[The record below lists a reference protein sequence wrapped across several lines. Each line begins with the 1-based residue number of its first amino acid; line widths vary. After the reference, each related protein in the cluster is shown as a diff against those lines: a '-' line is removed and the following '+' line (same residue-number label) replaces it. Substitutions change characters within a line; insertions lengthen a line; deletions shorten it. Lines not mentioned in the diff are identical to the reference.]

1 MSCTT
6 TGRTCVFSV
15 WAPEKESMLLHL
27 KQPQSRPD
35 DPQSRPDD
43 PRSKPDDPRSR
54 PDDPAR
60 AIPLSGRT
68 DRLIPMRKDA
78 KGYFTTQLE
87 GPRHG
92 DTYFFRPNDEK
103 DYPDP
108 SSNYQ
113 PHGIHGPSAIV
124 DHSLFHWTDIAWRGS
139 PIGDLIFYELHVG
152 TFTPLGTLEA
162 IIPFLDDIAAIGIN
176 AIELMPLAQFPGD
189 RNWGYDGS
197 FPYAVQNT
205 YGGPQGLKKL
215 VDACHRRGLSVFLD
229 VVYNHLGS
237 EGNYFS
243 CFGPYFTEQYHTP
256 WGPALN
262 FDGKWS
268 DGVRDFFVGNAL
280 HWYENYHV
288 DGLRLDAIHEIY
300 DRNATNIWTELHRDV
315 KLLEQRSGR
324 PLHLVAESDLNSP
337 RVIRSPDMGGLGFD
351 AQWMDDF
358 HHTLYVLLDKKGIS
372 HYRDFGRPD
381 QLSKAFTD
389 GFVHSGQ
396 WVDFRKRTHGASSAG
411 IPGQHFI
418 VFNQNHDLPGNRP
431 GGERLS
437 SLVDF
442 ERLKLAAGA
451 LLLSPYL
458 PLLFMGEEYGE
469 NAPFFFFSDYQD
481 QHHAKTMRESR
492 KKEFASFEW
501 DQEPPDPQDPA
512 VFLQSKIKWNLRRE
526 GDHAILLDWYKELIR
541 LKEPSSFKRPVKKWT
556 SCQPAG

>member
-1 MSCTT
+1 
-6 TGRTCVFSV
+6 
-15 WAPEKESMLLHL
+15 
-27 KQPQSRPD
+27 
-35 DPQSRPDD
+35 
-43 PRSKPDDPRSR
+43 
-54 PDDPAR
+54 
-60 AIPLSGRT
+60 
-68 DRLIPMRKDA
+68 
-78 KGYFTTQLE
+78 
-87 GPRHG
+87 
-92 DTYFFRPNDEK
+92 
-103 DYPDP
+103 
-108 SSNYQ
+108 
-113 PHGIHGPSAIV
+113 
-124 DHSLFHWTDIAWRGS
+124 
-139 PIGDLIFYELHVG
+139 
-152 TFTPLGTLEA
+152 
-162 IIPFLDDIAAIGIN
+162 
-176 AIELMPLAQFPGD
+176 
-189 RNWGYDGS
+189 
-197 FPYAVQNT
+197 
-205 YGGPQGLKKL
+205 
-215 VDACHRRGLSVFLD
+215 
-229 VVYNHLGS
+229 
-237 EGNYFS
+237 
-243 CFGPYFTEQYHTP
+243 
-256 WGPALN
+256 
-262 FDGKWS
+262 
-268 DGVRDFFVGNAL
+268 
-280 HWYENYHV
+280 
-288 DGLRLDAIHEIY
+288 
-300 DRNATNIWTELHRDV
+300 
-315 KLLEQRSGR
+315 
-324 PLHLVAESDLNSP
+324 VAESDLNSP

-541 LKEPSSFKRPVKKWT
+541 LRKNHPLLKDLSKNGLRASLLDDSTLALYRTEKDGAMRLACLFNFSDRSVPCTLSHGEQKGKDWIKLLDSARVPSLPDTIASGQSFFLPPLTVGVYENSR
-556 SCQPAG
+556 